1 MAPLAKI
8 PAVGLLYKNSVV
20 NATGK
25 NAILTMVAKYSI
37 HRSTEFISD
46 VVFDR
51 TRSRRDKSYHP
62 CSRATK
68 FARVKRPRNNSALN
82 LPLQS

>member
-25 NAILTMVAKYSI
+25 NAILKRVAEYSI
-37 HRSTEFISD
+37 HRSSELISD
-46 VVFDR
+46 VAFDR
-51 TRSRRDKSYHP
+51 TR
-62 CSRATK
+62 
-68 FARVKRPRNNSALN
+68 
-82 LPLQS
+82 